1 MPVLI
6 ARVESTSLQRD
17 STRGDDQGPV
27 VNPRNFSCRQWRGR
41 LFSWAALF
49 FLCRLSMLW
58 TAPPAAR
65 ADTRSG
71 NSLTCGRCRP
81 APLQKPLSP
90 AHLRGFFWRGRS
102 ANLRE
107 IAPLNRITPKSP
119 PVDLYSQTL
128 CPLPDGFAAH
138 QAKAIFKG
146 QIRSDLLPDIFIET
160 QNAFVR

>member
-6 ARVESTSLQRD
+6 ARVESTSLQPD

-71 NSLTCGRCRP
+71 NRLTCGRCRP

-90 AHLRGFFWRGRS
+90 AHLRGFFWRGR
-102 ANLRE
+102 LRE
-107 IAPLNRITPKSP
+107 SQRDRTAQSDYTEVAAGRSLFANAL
-119 PVDLYSQTL
+119 PV
-128 CPLPDGFAAH
+128 A
-138 QAKAIFKG
+138 
-146 QIRSDLLPDIFIET
+146 
-160 QNAFVR
+160 